1 MSINLS
7 PSGFTSGVEGN
18 GRRYTGADSTT
29 QVVITIIISALVMGI
44 VLGIMYISDQ
54 IKQRRM
60 NK

>member
-18 GRRYTGADSTT
+18 GKRYTGADSAT
-29 QVVITIIISALVMGI
+29 QVVITIIISALVTGI
-44 VLGIMYISDQ
+44 VLGIMYISNQ
-54 IKQRRM
+54 IKQRRL

>member
-29 QVVITIIISALVMGI
+29 QVVITIIISALVTGI
-44 VLGIMYISDQ
+44 VLGSVWLYGQ
-54 IKQRRM
+54 IKAWRET
-60 NK
+60 K